1 LIKFLI
7 AVLLLLSFNTGS
19 LVIGQEATQIL
30 AKVVEHYTQHHSRL
44 ECMLEDNA
52 ELEVD
57 VSAPSRK

>member
-1 LIKFLI
+1 M
-7 AVLLLLSFNTGS
+7 
-19 LVIGQEATQIL
+19 IGQEATQIL